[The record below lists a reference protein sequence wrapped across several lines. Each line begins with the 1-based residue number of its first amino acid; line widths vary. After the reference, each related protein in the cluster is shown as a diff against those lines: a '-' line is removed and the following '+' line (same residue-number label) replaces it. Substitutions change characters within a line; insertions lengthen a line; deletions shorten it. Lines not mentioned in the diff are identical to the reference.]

1 MNQFKQQ
8 VLYSGKFQMKNRKN
22 EQAFKLCIPRLLIC
36 CSIVL
41 VLVLIVTVLH
51 IRSKNEEFPDY
62 NSIDSYSEDDLIK
75 DDMDYDI
82 HAMKLKKL
90 LNCKNKDFKPRIF
103 QRGNFTILENYIRAD
118 HGEINCYETI
128 TYTTHVDFTFMD
140 NVVPL
145 LLR

>member
-1 MNQFKQQ
+1 
-8 VLYSGKFQMKNRKN
+8 MKNRKN
-22 EQAFKLCIPRLLIC
+22 EQAFKLCIPRFLLC

-51 IRSKNEEFPDY
+51 IRSKNEDFVDD
-62 NSIDSYSEDDLIK
+62 SVTSYSEVDFFKNEFEYDFHAIK
-75 DDMDYDI
+75 
-82 HAMKLKKL
+82 LEKL

-118 HGEINCYETI
+118 HGEINCHETI
-128 TYTTHVDFTFMD
+128 TYTTHVDYTFMD

>member
-1 MNQFKQQ
+1 
-8 VLYSGKFQMKNRKN
+8 MKNRKN
-22 EQAFKLCIPRLLIC
+22 EQAFKLCIPRILLC

-41 VLVLIVTVLH
+41 VLVLIATVLH
-51 IRSKNEEFPDY
+51 IRSKNADFTDY
-62 NSIDSYSEDDLIK
+62 SVTSYSEVDLVKDDLEF
-75 DDMDYDI
+75 DV

-90 LNCKNKDFKPRIF
+90 LNCKNKEFKSRIF

-128 TYTTHVDFTFMD
+128 TYTTHVDYTFMD

>member
-1 MNQFKQQ
+1 
-8 VLYSGKFQMKNRKN
+8 MKNRKN
-22 EQAFKLCIPRLLIC
+22 EQAFKLCIPRILLC

-41 VLVLIVTVLH
+41 VLVLIATVLH
-51 IRSKNEEFPDY
+51 IRSKNADFTDY
-62 NSIDSYSEDDLIK
+62 SVTSYSEVDLVKDDLEF
-75 DDMDYDI
+75 DV

-90 LNCKNKDFKPRIF
+90 LNCKNKEFKPRIF

-128 TYTTHVDFTFMD
+128 TYTTHVDYTFMD

>member
-1 MNQFKQQ
+1 
-8 VLYSGKFQMKNRKN
+8 MKNRKN
-22 EQAFKLCIPRLLIC
+22 EQAFKLCIPRFLL
-36 CSIVL
+36 CSSITL
-41 VLVLIVTVLH
+41 VLVLIFSVLH
-51 IRSKNEEFPDY
+51 IRSKNNEFNE
-62 NSIDSYSEDDLIK
+62 NSVNSYSESDVLLRDDL
-75 DDMDYDI
+75 DFDI
-82 HAMKLKKL
+82 HAVKLKNL